1 MGITVQ
7 INVWRYLPSPW
18 MITLIVA
25 GILSI
30 CVMSQPCEA
39 DYKSI
44 RSTLFSVNLKEEP
57 LGEVLKKISNDTG
70 FKITIDPVWTG
81 VPISASF
88 NSLPIDQGLRR
99 ILSKLNHSLIFN
111 ESEHRIFIDIK
122 SFSDGEGLHG
132 KGLSRAVDHNPPGEL
147 RSLTVNLKDVV
158 SPGDIQVIPP
168 ADPNGSGIT
177 LKELQEMEAQR
188 VNVSPDDIEVIPPA
202 EDGGKGVSFK

>member
-1 MGITVQ
+1 MGIIVQ
-7 INVWRYLPSPW
+7 INVWHYLPSRW
-18 MITLIVA
+18 MIALIVA

-44 RSTLFSVNLKEEP
+44 RSTLFSLNLKEEP

-111 ESEHRIFIDIK
+111 EAEHRIFIDIK
-122 SFSDGEGLHG
+122 SFHDGEGFHG
-132 KGLSRAVDHNPPGEL
+132 GGLTRAADDNPPGEL
-147 RSLTVNLKDVV
+147 RSLAVDLKVVNA
-158 SPGDIQVIPP
+158 GDIQVIPP
-168 ADPNGSGIT
+168 TEPFGVGIT

-188 VNVSPDDIEVIPPA
+188 VKISPDDIEVIPPA
-202 EDGGKGVSFK
+202 EVGGKGVSLK